1 MAKATIKSKTGALI
15 TVQGS
20 DSEVSRILTAFE
32 QAEQMGQTKRYV
44 TKVKVE
50 KKEQKKRQ
58 SAFDLLIGLR
68 EEGFFKQART
78 AMDVHAKL
86 QSHYSC
92 ALNRVAVALLRL
104 QRRKLLRKTA
114 KVIGKRKQTAYVW

>member
-1 MAKATIKSKTGALI
+1 MDKERLIAALQQIKTLADESLQSIASPRAGPKTR
-15 TVQGS
+15 TVLRTVRS
-20 DSEVSRILTAFE
+20 SSRNTLSIHVL
-32 QAEQMGQTKRYV
+32 
-44 TKVKVE
+44 
-50 KKEQKKRQ
+50 
-58 SAFDLLIGLR
+58 GLR

-86 QSHYSC
+86 QSRYAC

>member
-1 MAKATIKSKTGALI
+1 MDKDKLVAALRQIKILADESLQSIASPRARRQTRTVPRTAKSH
-15 TVQGS
+15 
-20 DSEVSRILTAFE
+20 SRNTLSTH
-32 QAEQMGQTKRYV
+32 V
-44 TKVKVE
+44 
-50 KKEQKKRQ
+50 
-58 SAFDLLIGLR
+58 LGLR

-78 AMDVHAKL
+78 AIDVHAKL

-114 KVIGKRKQTAYVW
+114 KVVGKRKQTAYVW